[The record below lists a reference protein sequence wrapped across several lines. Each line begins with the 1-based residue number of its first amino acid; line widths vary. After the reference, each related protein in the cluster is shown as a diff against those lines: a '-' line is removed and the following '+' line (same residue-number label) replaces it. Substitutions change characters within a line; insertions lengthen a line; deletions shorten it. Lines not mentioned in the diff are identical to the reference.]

1 MQQLALAVPLGLV
14 IGLVI
19 GTLGAGGSLLTVPAL
34 VYLLDQPVAAA
45 TTASLAIVAA
55 NASVGATVNARRGRA
70 DTRLAA
76 SFAVAG
82 VVGALAGSWLN
93 RLAPGAAVLLGLSVL
108 MIAAA
113 VALWRGRPQEGVR
126 ISHAVPWY
134 VGAATGLGV
143 GVLTGF
149 FGVGGGFVV
158 LPVLVLLVGLPM
170 RVAVG
175 TSLIVIAITSTA
187 GLAGHLGTGGISWG
201 LTLVFGA
208 AGIVGAWIGAHT
220 CHRIPVA
227 RLSQGFAVLLV
238 ALATVLI
245 VENAGVVGL

>member
-14 IGLVI
+14 IGVVI
-19 GTLGAGGSLLTVPAL
+19 GMLGAGGSLLTVPAL

-45 TTASLAIVAA
+45 TTTSLAIVAA

-70 DTRLAA
+70 DVHLAA
-76 SFAVAG
+76 SFAIAG
-82 VVGALAGSWLN
+82 VGGALAGSWLN
-93 RLAPGAAVLLGLSVL
+93 HLAPGAAILLGLSVL

-113 VALWRGRPQEGVR
+113 VALWRGRPHEGHV
-126 ISHAVPWY
+126 SHAVPWY
-134 VGAATGLGV
+134 VAAATGLGV

-158 LPVLVLLVGLPM
+158 LPVLVILIGLPM

-175 TSLIVIAITSTA
+175 TSLIVIAVTSTA

-201 LTLVFGA
+201 LTIVFGA
-208 AGIVGAWIGAHT
+208 AGVVGAWIGAHT

-227 RLSQGFAVLLV
+227 RLSQGFALLLV
-238 ALATVLI
+238 ALAMVLI